1 MKRIL
6 KIPTR
11 QKILISVL
19 ILTISYLLFQR
30 VNISF
35 FLGAGDDISVDFVNP
50 LVLAVQAILLMFWV
64 AEFNVSGERFL
75 TILGFPAL
83 GALVFSLFMEL
94 IVSTIF
100 GQLGIIS
107 FVFISGLFFAFFIYI
122 IFLTANIINVAY
134 LQDIPLGQAGRA
146 AYYILN
152 MILVYLLYL
161 MIVSN
166 AVNLIIQIILL
177 FSITFFVVNST
188 LWTIRL
194 RVGKRMLVASSIS
207 FLISFAYLILAIW
220 PIDVTY
226 ITFVLLILLYITLGL
241 ALEVRDRISRM
252 VWIEYGLLLLF
263 VFTVLL
269 LISSWGIN
277 GPLV

>member
-1 MKRIL
+1 MKNFL

-11 QKILISVL
+11 QKVMISVGFLTFAYL
-19 ILTISYLLFQR
+19 ILQR
-30 VNISF
+30 VNISS
-35 FLGAGDDISVDFVNP
+35 FLGASKDLSIDLVNP
-50 LVLAVQAILLMFWV
+50 LVLATLAVLFTFWIT
-64 AEFNVSGERFL
+64 EFNVTGERFL

-94 IVSTIF
+94 IVDTIF
-100 GQLGIIS
+100 GQLGVLSFVIIS
-107 FVFISGLFFAFFIYI
+107 GMFFAFFIYI
-122 IFLTANIINVAY
+122 ILLTANIINVAY
-134 LQDIPLGQAGRA
+134 LDDIPLGQAGRA
-146 AYYILN
+146 AYYIIN

-166 AVNLIIQIILL
+166 SVNLVIQMGLL
-177 FSITFFVVNST
+177 FIITYFVVNST

-194 RVGKRMLVASSIS
+194 RAGKRMLVASSIG
-207 FLISFAYLILAIW
+207 FLITFAYFVLAMW

-241 ALEVRDRISRM
+241 ALEIRDRLGRM
-252 VWIEYGLLLLF
+252 VWLEYSLLLLF
-263 VFTVLL
+263 VFIVLL

-277 GPLV
+277 GSLI